1 MTGVVIFF
9 FVAAALFVA
18 LGLADQRKL
27 YWKLSSWRYRN
38 PEANEPSDTAY
49 TIGRV
54 VVFAAAGIML
64 FQGCSAMSFADETSW
79 SKSEFKEAVQ
89 SAAVSLAEDSHV
101 DSSAGGY
108 ASLIESEVGDAGEG
122 KGPSYAVDVKA
133 VGESD
138 DYEVTARG
146 EDFVFCMHVS
156 QSESEEGGF
165 AVPGADG
172 SSTVV
177 PEYELTATVDEG
189 SC

>member
-1 MTGVVIFF
+1 MTGVVVFF
-9 FVAAALFVA
+9 FLAAALFVA

-49 TIGRV
+49 AIGRV
-54 VVFAAAGIML
+54 VVFAAAGIMV
-64 FQGCSAMSFADETSW
+64 FQGCSAMNFADETSW
-79 SKSEFKEAVQ
+79 SKSEFNEAVQ
-89 SAAVSLAEDSHV
+89 SAAVSLGDESHV

-108 ASLIESEVGDAGEG
+108 ASLIESKVGDAGEG
-122 KGPSYAVDVKA
+122 KGPSYAVEAKA

-156 QSESEEGGF
+156 QSESGEGGF

-177 PEYELTATVDEG
+177 PEYELTATAVEG